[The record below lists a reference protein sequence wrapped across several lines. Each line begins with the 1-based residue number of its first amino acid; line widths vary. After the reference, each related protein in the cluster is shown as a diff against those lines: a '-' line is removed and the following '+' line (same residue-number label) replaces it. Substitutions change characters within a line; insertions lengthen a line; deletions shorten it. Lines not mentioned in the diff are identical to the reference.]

1 MKELSQ
7 LFTKESPRR
16 IIFEDFKI
24 DLPISGGWGYD
35 FNTAC
40 VIEKND
46 PSVVQGV
53 PFDWMSIEYAFIEK
67 RIYEEMIIFRN
78 VKEKFAGIRWNLINQ
93 ELIHNNNKNYDVL
106 VFNVEGFQ
114 DHIFDG
120 LLARFEEIE
129 KNNRQ
134 ELMTEL
140 DAYRESKIYR
150 FKREF
155 YFDITC
161 F

>member
-78 VKEKFAGIRWNLINQ
+78 VKEKFAGIRWNLFTASCRVITSSTPFNCLMPWITRALS
-93 ELIHNNNKNYDVL
+93 EL
-106 VFNVEGFQ
+106 
-114 DHIFDG
+114 
-120 LLARFEEIE
+120 
-129 KNNRQ
+129 
-134 ELMTEL
+134 
-140 DAYRESKIYR
+140 S
-150 FKREF
+150 FK
-155 YFDITC
+155 
-161 F
+161 